1 MTQRGSEVATLQPP
15 RIEVARAEPGRR
27 PIRLAKLGVWAIGLL
42 PLLLTAADLWR
53 DTLGANPIEALTHRT
68 GFWAL
73 VLLLATLGVTPLRR
87 ITGWNAIIQIRR
99 PLGLFAFFYAALHLA
114 IFVGVDHA
122 FAVEQI
128 VTDVLERPYV
138 TAGMAAFLL
147 LVPLAA
153 TSTRGMVRRLGGRR
167 WQLLHRLVYPAAGLA
182 VLHFVWLVKADLRRP
197 LTFGFILLVLLLL
210 RLLKPRRSS
219 GTSGFRERR
228 S

>member
-1 MTQRGSEVATLQPP
+1 MTTLMVP
-15 RIEVARAEPGRR
+15 RAPASRMAPDRRAVRF
-27 PIRLAKLGVWAIGLL
+27 AKVGVWAIGLL
-42 PLLLTAADLWR
+42 PLLLTAVDLWR
-53 DTLGANPIEALTHRT
+53 DTLGANPIESLTHRT

-73 VLLLATLGVTPLRR
+73 VLLLATLAVTPLRR
-87 ITGWNAIIQIRR
+87 ITGWNAVNQIRR
-99 PLGLFAFFYAALHLA
+99 PLGLFAFFYASLHLA

-128 VTDVLERPYV
+128 LADVLERPYV
-138 TAGMAAFLL
+138 TAGTAAILL

-153 TSTRGMVRRLGGRR
+153 TSTRGMMRRLGGRR

-197 LTFGFILLVLLLL
+197 LIFGFILLVLLLL
-210 RLLKPRRSS
+210 RLLWPRRSS
-219 GTSGFRERR
+219 GPSGLRERR